1 MSSDI
6 TQLTDEYLLNAATHS
21 EPEIRVSKGK
31 RVIYAVDNNG
41 GSYRSG
47 TINIDAQAQMT
58 GANGFS
64 SIRDG
69 YLVVPYVVSMR
80 NTGTETLNTSVNR
93 LCVGLK
99 CGVWNVIDSLS
110 CELNGKTILTEGDY
124 KLFMNNLRAQTE
136 WCSADEKNAAE
147 AFMYP
152 DDWTSIN
159 YNNKAEQYRNGDG
172 YTNNAMNPDGGLSFN
187 GADFQRPVNTGF
199 LNRAMNNPPMVAA
212 IDGTGKVVGGVN
224 SYGWRTLRS
233 GAARTIAAQ
242 NAKGAFAALPVYTT
256 DANNVPLTATTTVK
270 NAYGIDVLN
279 VPTNRG
285 ARPGDV
291 AAVWVHI
298 LKIKLA
304 DLHPLFKELDLL
316 ANPQLKLKL
325 KFNAGFCEV
334 KHTVVGG
341 EGGMSLQ
348 GTTLTSGKT
357 CPIMIASGADGNP
370 MRDVMGTIEET
381 MTVAFGPLENSI
393 SPLAQVGELMPFNT
407 SRLYI
412 PFYDIANPSAIVS
425 KPVKKIKFLDCYAQY
440 FTGKAGEGAIDTQ
453 HNASFN
459 LQLSATKKNIKAV
472 ALIPFA
478 DTSKDHYFK
487 TGVVAEQFQ
496 SPFDSAPWTCQP
508 GASIRNFQ
516 VQIGNENVFTASH
529 EYDYQSFCDEFSKL
543 ASINGNL
550 SHEISNGLI
559 GYDKWETAHR
569 VLVADTS
576 RISNPDVPQ
585 SILISGTNTSCQG
598 TQLLALV
605 LYQRELEIDRLT
617 GEVLSYDS

>member
-1 MSSDI
+1 MSDI
-6 TQLTDEYLLNAATHS
+6 TQLSDEYLLNAATHS

-31 RVIYAVDNNG
+31 RVVYATDNNQ

-47 TINIDAQAQMT
+47 TINIDAQSQMT
-58 GANGFS
+58 GANGFA

-69 YLVVPYVVSMR
+69 YLVVPYVVSMK
-80 NTGTETLNTSVNR
+80 NTSTSDTWNDAVNR
-93 LCVGLK
+93 FCVALK

-136 WCSADEKNAAE
+136 WSSADEKNAAE

-152 DDWTSIN
+152 DDWSSISFN
-159 YNNKAEQYRNGDG
+159 SSNDTFRDGDG
-172 YTNNAMNPDGGLSFN
+172 YTNNAMLPQGGLSFN
-187 GADFQRPVNTGF
+187 GEDFQRPLNGGF
-199 LNRAMNNPPMVAA
+199 LQRAMNNPPLVSYL
-212 IDGTGKVVGGVN
+212 DGTGKAIGGVN
-224 SYGWRTLRS
+224 SYGWRTMRS
-233 GAARTIAAQ
+233 GAAKTIAAQ
-242 NAKGAFAALPVYTT
+242 NAKGAFAVLPKYTT
-256 DANNVPLTATTTVK
+256 KLVNGVEQPNTDTATVDGVANVP
-270 NAYGIDVLN
+270 I
-279 VPTNRG
+279 NRG

-291 AAVWVHI
+291 AAVWVHM

-325 KFNAGFCEV
+325 KFNAGYCDV
-334 KHTVVGG
+334 KYTISTGL
-341 EGGMSLQ
+341 GGMSLE

-357 CPIMIASGADGNP
+357 CPIMLASGAAGHP
-370 MRDVMGTIEET
+370 MRNVVGTIDEKIQI
-381 MTVAFGPLENSI
+381 AFGPLENSI
-393 SPLAQVGELMPFNT
+393 SPLASVSELMPFTT

-440 FTGKAGEGAIDTQ
+440 FTGKAGEGASESQ

-478 DTSKDHYFK
+478 DTSKGHYFRD
-487 TGVVAEQFQ
+487 GINAEQFQ

-508 GASIRNFQ
+508 GSSIRNFSC
-516 VQIGNENVFTASH
+516 QIGNENVFTASH

-559 GYDKWETAHR
+559 GYDKWENAHR

-576 RISNPDVPQ
+576 RISNPEVPQ
-585 SILISGTNTSCQG
+585 SILVSGTNTSCQG
-598 TQLLALV
+598 ASLMVLV
-605 LYQRELEIDRLT
+605 LYQRTLEIDRLT